1 MIFLPTPGPIGIPFH
16 LPRTAYSLGTFFF
29 KAPSMNAPNTHAA
42 MAATIAFQQA
52 APITAY
58 EIIPPSGAIA
68 TPPSSTDKHPPK
80 NEAVTDVP
88 ITLIGSLTTYGI
100 APSDIPQ
107 NPMIRLAGE
116 ACLSPLPN
124 FCGNSHVHNAII
136 TGGTIIPTMF
146 AAINCSGTTKSA
158 PDSIAVVNTANTA

>member
-1 MIFLPTPGPIGIPFH
+1 
-16 LPRTAYSLGTFFF
+16 
-29 KAPSMNAPNTHAA
+29 MNAPNTQAMIAA
-42 MAATIAFQQA
+42 NIAFQQA

-68 TPPSSTDKHPPK
+68 TPPNRTDKHPPT

-88 ITLIGSLTTYGI
+88 ITLTGSLTTYGI

-107 NPMIRLAGE
+107 NPIIKLAGE

-124 FCGNSHVHNAII
+124 FCGNSQVHNAII
-136 TGGTIIPTMF
+136 TGGTMIPTML
-146 AAINCSGTTKSA
+146 AAINCSGIIKSA
-158 PDSIAVVNTANTA
+158 GVWAGSFNTLVKIPNTA